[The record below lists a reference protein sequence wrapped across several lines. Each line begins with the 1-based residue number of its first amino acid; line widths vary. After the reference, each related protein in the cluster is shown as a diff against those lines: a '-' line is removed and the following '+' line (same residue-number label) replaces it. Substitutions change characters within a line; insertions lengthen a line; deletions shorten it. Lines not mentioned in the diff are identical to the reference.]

1 MMQVLEAE
9 NVANTMTAKK
19 MIAAVAVE
27 EEKNHKIE
35 IRVRK
40 LKNKM
45 KVQIIKSNLMSTIK
59 PRILVKRKK
68 KVFMKQKMVG
78 FIV

>member
-40 LKNKM
+40 
-45 KVQIIKSNLMSTIK
+45 
-59 PRILVKRKK
+59 
-68 KVFMKQKMVG
+68 
-78 FIV
+78 

>member
-59 PRILVKRKK
+59 PRILVKKKK
-68 KVFMKQKMVG
+68 KVFMKQKMAG

>member
-1 MMQVLEAE
+1 MMQVPEAE
-9 NVANTMTAKK
+9 NVVNTMTAKK

-59 PRILVKRKK
+59 PRILVKKKK
-68 KVFMKQKMVG
+68 KVFMKQKMAG

>member
-1 MMQVLEAE
+1 MQVLEAE

-59 PRILVKRKK
+59 PRILVKKKK
-68 KVFMKQKMVG
+68 KVFMKQKMAG

>member
-1 MMQVLEAE
+1 MQVPEAE
-9 NVANTMTAKK
+9 NVVNTMTAKK

-59 PRILVKRKK
+59 PRILVKKKK
-68 KVFMKQKMVG
+68 KVFMKQKMAG

>member
-9 NVANTMTAKK
+9 NVVNTMTAKK

-59 PRILVKRKK
+59 PRILVKKKK
-68 KVFMKQKMVG
+68 KVFMKQKMAG

>member
-1 MMQVLEAE
+1 MLQVPEAE
-9 NVANTMTAKK
+9 NVVNTMTAKK

-59 PRILVKRKK
+59 PRILVKKKK
-68 KVFMKQKMVG
+68 KVFMKQKMAG

>member
-1 MMQVLEAE
+1 MQVLEAE